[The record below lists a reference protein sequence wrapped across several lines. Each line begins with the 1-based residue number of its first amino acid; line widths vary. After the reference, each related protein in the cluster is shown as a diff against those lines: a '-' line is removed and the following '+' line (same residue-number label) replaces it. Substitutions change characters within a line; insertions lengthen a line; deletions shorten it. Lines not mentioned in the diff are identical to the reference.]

1 MTMARRM
8 VFQRRRRS
16 ERTTHTHTHAHTS
29 SLDLIPSES
38 VRVVPCV
45 LVDVADRAIVACRV
59 VSCYFYFL
67 SYCYRC
73 LYTHTHTHF
82 INTERKKKVHIGEPK
97 YTHPE
102 SNWGPSRRYSE
113 IIVKGEI
120 FLNLLTRCHNQ
131 LDHGYH

>member
-16 ERTTHTHTHAHTS
+16 ERTTHAHTHAHTS

-82 INTERKKKVHIGEPK
+82 INTERKKKKKSDMYRTDIPTQNRTGDLRGVTAK
-97 YTHPE
+97 
-102 SNWGPSRRYSE
+102 
-113 IIVKGEI
+113 
-120 FLNLLTRCHNQ
+120 
-131 LDHGYH
+131 